1 MKNVLLILLSALFLL
16 PACNSHSHHEGTEA
30 AVQLDD
36 NGQRWI
42 ANPETTAGIAQMQAI
57 LEKYDGQNGGAIR
70 EELEAAFQDIFRQC
84 TMKGEAHDQLHNYL
98 MPMKGLMEQTG
109 SDDAA
114 ASRAAAESLKAHLS
128 EYSTYFQ

>member
-1 MKNVLLILLSALFLL
+1 MVFLPALFLL

-70 EELEAAFQDIFRQC
+70 EELEVAFQDIFRQC

-98 MPMKGLMEQTG
+98 MPMKGPMEQIG
-109 SDDAA
+109 SENADVN
-114 ASRAAAESLKAHLS
+114 RAAAESLKAHLA